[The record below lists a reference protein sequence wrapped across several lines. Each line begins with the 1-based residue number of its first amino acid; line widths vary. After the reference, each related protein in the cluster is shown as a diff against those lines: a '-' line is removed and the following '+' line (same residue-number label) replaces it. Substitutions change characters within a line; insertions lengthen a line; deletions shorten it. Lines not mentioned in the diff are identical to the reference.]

1 MYSIV
6 IAITE
11 KAQWN
16 AVHFKTQVEKG
27 VLFSC

>member
-16 AVHFKTQVEKG
+16 ALHFKTQVEQG
-27 VLFSC
+27 VLFI